1 MQSAVRAVLGAAG
14 SAAEADHI
22 SPGLLQSIFSK
33 LPLCGKRM
41 AGRAGS
47 LHILQEGTTPVVW
60 LNRFGRS
67 LNRGANSDADVPL
80 QLPGPQPFTWRC
92 DHCSWPEGAEPV
104 LQVSRVMQ
112 IAPHSLS

>member
-1 MQSAVRAVLGAAG
+1 MRAVLSAAG
-14 SAAEADHI
+14 SAAEADRI

-67 LNRGANSDADVPL
+67 LNRGASGDAAVPL
-80 QLPGPQPFTWRC
+80 QLRGPQPFTWRC
-92 DHCSWPEGAEPV
+92 EPCSWREGAAPV
-104 LQVSRVMQ
+104 LQRSHVMQ
-112 IAPHSLS
+112 MAPHSLS